1 MISYGYLVMEA
12 HFSIP
17 NNNRAEWCIYEEEN
31 IYHALIKMPS
41 YDELNRII
49 LAVNKEENI
58 KDNINMIDNLNEIN
72 KLVWTLYLICLP
84 A

>member
-1 MISYGYLVMEA
+1 MED
-12 HFSIP
+12 HFPFPIIIE
-17 NNNRAEWCIYEEEN
+17 AEWCIYEEES